1 MCLAGILSRIL
12 KEKFELETTGNP
24 LTFILAGM
32 SVCVCVRNPASA
44 FSRLSCLGWLA
55 LGSVCVCVFVR
66 SWADLFHSS
75 GGDVS
80 KVQMSRW
87 TSLKQTAHF
96 TLSSAET
103 GAFSVLERLRSD
115 DAVPGS
121 VLTGFSFPEA
131 QLTTQKPLC
140 FSQFLFLFSA
150 QAMSRSQRR
159 DTLPPAGES
168 LESVQLIFHPESR
181 RKK

>member
-1 MCLAGILSRIL
+1 MCLAGILSHIL
-12 KEKFELETTGNP
+12 KEKSELETTGNP
-24 LTFILAGM
+24 LTFILTRNQ
-32 SVCVCVRNPASA
+32 SVCLCKKSSVC
-44 FSRLSCLGWLA
+44 FLSLVMSWLTCF
-55 LGSVCVCVFVR
+55 GQCVCVCVFVR
-66 SWADLFHSS
+66 SWTDLFHSS

-103 GAFSVLERLRSD
+103 AAFSVLERLRSD

-121 VLTGFSFPEA
+121 VLTGFGFPEA

-140 FSQFLFLFSA
+140 FSQFLFLFSTGDEP
-150 QAMSRSQRR
+150 QS
-159 DTLPPAGES
+159 GES

>member
-1 MCLAGILSRIL
+1 M
-12 KEKFELETTGNP
+12 T
-24 LTFILAGM
+24 
-32 SVCVCVRNPASA
+32 VCVCVRNPASA

-55 LGSVCVCVFVR
+55 LGCVCVLVCVCVECVFVR

-103 GAFSVLERLRSD
+103 GVFSVLERLRSD

-121 VLTGFSFPEA
+121 VLTGFSFPQA
-131 QLTTQKPLC
+131 QLTAQKPLC
-140 FSQFLFLFSA
+140 FSQFLFLFSP

-159 DTLPPAGES
+159 GTLPPAGES